1 MVKKLTTEMLAGYQ
15 KLFFKPFF
23 IFISTRV
30 KNEEPENQVHLA
42 PGAPNLMVSYFE
54 GN

>member
-1 MVKKLTTEMLAGYQ
+1 MLAGYR

-23 IFISTRV
+23 IFIFTRA

-42 PGAPNLMVSYFE
+42 PGAPNLMVLYFE
-54 GN
+54 EN